1 MQALKLEEGQRM
13 AKDDKWGS
21 GRRRSRE
28 QRRER
33 EWGERHTKIASF
45 PH

>member
-1 MQALKLEEGQRM
+1 MQAPKLEEGQRM

-21 GRRRSRE
+21 GYRRSRE
-28 QRRER
+28 KRRER
-33 EWGERHTKIASF
+33 RERHTKIAPF